1 MFLKN
6 YTSDVPV
13 FQTISRIEQVL
24 LQCGVTNITKEYK
37 GQRVAALI
45 FRLPLDNK
53 FLDVRLPADEEAA
66 TDALF
71 TNYCGTVKRAHKKKE
86 DFMEQGSRTAW
97 RVMKDWVEV
106 QMSLIQLKQVDPLEV
121 FLSYVWDGQ
130 RTYYNYLKDKKF
142 AGLLQNKT

>member
-13 FQTISRIEQVL
+13 YQTIARIEQVL
-24 LQCGVTNITKEYK
+24 LQCGITHIAKEYA
-37 GQRVAALI
+37 GVRVSALV
-45 FRLPLDNK
+45 FRMPHDEK
-53 FLDVRLPADEEAA
+53 FIDVRLPADADAA

-71 TNYCGTVKRAHKKKE
+71 ANYVGTVKRPQKKKE
-86 DFMEQGSRTAW
+86 DFFQQGERTAW

-121 FLSYVWDGQ
+121 FLSYVWDGKH
-130 RTYYNYLKDKKF
+130 TYYSYLKDRKF
-142 AGLLQNKT
+142 AGLLKDK